1 MNVLEPVGLGEVPD
15 MMKLLL
21 EMASVR
27 VGGEVR
33 NTALFAG
40 LTSLI
45 LECNR
50 TDVMVDSSTN
60 AVDNYVIVVL
70 LSPVRPKLGESGRC
84 THSGFLLTLRDLEC
98 NRPGDTGR
106 HWILGALHSDISHVA
121 TPRR

>member
-70 LSPVRPKLGESGRC
+70 LSPVRPKLGESGRWLPADP
-84 THSGFLLTLRDLEC
+84 S
-98 NRPGDTGR
+98 RP
-106 HWILGALHSDISHVA
+106 
-121 TPRR
+121 